1 MFERFTDRARD
12 VVKAA
17 QDEARGLGHR
27 YIGTEHILLAL
38 LGESG
43 GLAATV
49 LRDAGVFPEQVRADV
64 LAAVG
69 VRRDSLG
76 VADAEA
82 LRAIGIDLDAVREK
96 IEESFGEGAL
106 EPPPAFPARRR
117 GLFRRVQQP
126 PAPVAGHIPFTPRA
140 KKVLELSLR
149 ESLHLKHKHIGTEH
163 ILLGLIREGEGLA
176 AMVLTGAGLSLEE
189 LRRHVLDAMDRA
201 A

>member
-12 VVKAA
+12 VIKGA
-17 QDEARGLGHR
+17 QVEARELHHR

-38 LGESG
+38 LGDSG

-49 LRDAGVFPEQVRADV
+49 LRDAGVLPEQVRADV

-69 VRRDSLG
+69 SRREPLG

-96 IEESFGEGAL
+96 VEETFGEGAL
-106 EPPPAFPARRR
+106 EPPPTYPLRRR
-117 GLFRRVQQP
+117 GIFRRVQQP
-126 PAPVAGHIPFTPRA
+126 PTPSAGHIPFSPRA
-140 KKVLELSLR
+140 KKVLELALR
-149 ESLHLKHKHIGTEH
+149 EALHLKHKHIGTEH

-176 AMVLTGAGLSLEE
+176 AMVLTDAGLRLED

>member
-12 VVKAA
+12 VVKGA
-17 QDEARGLGHR
+17 QVEARELHHR

-49 LRDAGVFPEQVRADV
+49 LRDAGVLPEQVGADV
-64 LAAVG
+64 RAAIG
-69 VRRDSLG
+69 SRRDPLG
-76 VADAEA
+76 AADAEA
-82 LRAIGIDLDAVREK
+82 LRSIGIDLDAVREEVEK
-96 IEESFGEGAL
+96 TFGEGAL
-106 EPPPAFPARRR
+106 EPPPAFPPLRR
-117 GLFRRVQQP
+117 GLFRRVRP
-126 PAPVAGHIPFTPRA
+126 PVTPSPGHIPFSPRA

-149 ESLHLKHKHIGTEH
+149 EALHLKHKHIGTEH
-163 ILLGLIREGEGLA
+163 ILLGLIREGDGLA
-176 AMVLTGAGLSLEE
+176 AMVLTNAGLRLED

>member
-12 VVKAA
+12 AVKGA
-17 QDEARGLGHR
+17 QDEARELRHR

-69 VRRDSLG
+69 VRREPLG

-96 IEESFGEGAL
+96 VEESFGEGAL
-106 EPPPAFPARRR
+106 EPPPVFPLRRR
-117 GLFRRVQQP
+117 GLFRRVQQV
-126 PAPVAGHIPFTPRA
+126 PVPGPGHIPFTPRA

-149 ESLHLKHKHIGTEH
+149 EALFLKHKHIGTEH

-176 AMVLTGAGLSLEE
+176 AMVLTKAGLSLED

>member
-12 VVKAA
+12 VVKGA
-17 QDEARGLGHR
+17 QAEARELHHR

-38 LGESG
+38 LGDSG

-69 VRRDSLG
+69 SRREPLG
-76 VADAEA
+76 EADAEA

-96 IEESFGEGAL
+96 VEETFGEGAL
-106 EPPPAFPARRR
+106 EPPPAFPLRRR
-117 GLFRRVQQP
+117 GLFRRAQQP
-126 PAPVAGHIPFTPRA
+126 PAPSPGHIPFTPRA

-149 ESLHLKHKHIGTEH
+149 EALHLKHKHIGTEH

-176 AMVLTGAGLSLEE
+176 AMVLTGAGLRLED
-189 LRRHVLDAMDRA
+189 LRRHVLDAMYRA